1 MPVWSPEI
9 KDLESL
15 FASLKGQIPDL
26 EKDLLHLI
34 KTEDENVALLYSR
47 RCLEVILTDLC
58 ENELKRPRG
67 TEPLKGIIDK
77 IRKEKVIPANI
88 ITSMDHLNSLSAF
101 GTHPKDFDP
110 EQVKPV
116 LNNLA
121 VIIKWYLRYKE
132 PQITLKAKD
141 KEFTPEIEKPSAI
154 KKSLQRSRK
163 KIILFSGLL
172 ITGAVVI
179 ALLFLFNIIGEKKY
193 SGDLA
198 DLEKSLAVLPFEN
211 LSKDDDQFW
220 FSEGM
225 TDIIISQL
233 SKISG
238 LRVLSRTS
246 TLKYSEEQKSI
257 GEIGKELGVNFII
270 EGTVQR
276 QENKMRIS
284 VQLIRVLNEGHLWS
298 DIYDR
303 DWKDIFDV
311 QSEIAQSIAEEL
323 KTILTPR
330 EKELIEKKQTENPE
344 AYNLYLQGRFFWGK
358 RTKEGL
364 EKSVEYFEKAINAD
378 PNYALAYAGLA
389 DAYFIQAFWQWIP
402 LEKGFAH
409 AKDLAY
415 HALQLDRDLAEAHT
429 VLGALL
435 NYNDW
440 NWEESRKELEL
451 AVELNPKFLTAHH
464 YYSELL
470 DILGEH
476 DAARKQINLAL
487 KLDPYLPV
495 LHAMS
500 ASYYYHE
507 GKLYNALEEYNLL
520 QGLDPG
526 YAKGIYYWYKFYIY
540 LEQEKELKG
549 IEELQKALE
558 MDTMRSEQAPLVKE
572 IYNRSGINGILN
584 WLIEL
589 QMQNPDVS
597 PKSIARIYAIM
608 DQKEEAL
615 YWLEKAVD
623 TRELDVPRINVMPEY
638 DKLRSEPGF
647 QALIRKMG
655 LSEYSR

>member
-389 DAYFIQAFWQWIP
+389 DAYFIQAFWRWIP